1 MLMWQGWSLPKIL
14 QVLWLVKVRFFL
26 LRFSFTWPYSPTT
39 FPEHFF
45 HYWDPWSYGKKGIS
59 WDAPPPHVGS
69 KPLGWRLAF
78 LGHQG
83 FPNQAFIC
91 HWYWEGF
98 CIPRYIRLYHCNV
111 YETLPAK
118 STLKKHPMKDFE
130 SSFSDFKLL
139 RTWMGSTLHNL
150 EVCSSSRCVENDGGI
165 GLYLGLI
172 RSQRKICFKSQQH
185 KLCQRKRCKKSDRKN
200 IKNGTYSY
208 MAILGEYMILAIH
221 ITCGMASFSTRGWT
235 FSYWGTIEIVMIA
248 ASHLEGRH
256 FSFRKKL
263 LLWHWRKVSWTPLQ

>member
-1 MLMWQGWSLPKIL
+1 MWQGWSLPKIL
-14 QVLWLVKVRFFL
+14 QVLWLVKEIVFF

-39 FPEHFF
+39 FPHHFF

-78 LGHQG
+78 LGPRISEPSLHL
-83 FPNQAFIC
+83 PLVL
-91 HWYWEGF
+91 EGF
-98 CIPRYIRLYHCNV
+98 CIPRYIRLYHCNA
-111 YETLPAK
+111 YETLLAK

-150 EVCSSSRCVENDGGI
+150 EVCSISRCVENDGGI

-172 RSQRKICFKSQQH
+172 RSQKKI
-185 KLCQRKRCKKSDRKN
+185 
-200 IKNGTYSY
+200 
-208 MAILGEYMILAIH
+208 
-221 ITCGMASFSTRGWT
+221 
-235 FSYWGTIEIVMIA
+235 
-248 ASHLEGRH
+248 
-256 FSFRKKL
+256 
-263 LLWHWRKVSWTPLQ
+263 